1 MDINI
6 YIYIYIYYTNINEAS
21 PMLRHRPPS
30 HVGILFLPDCT
41 FWAVFRR
48 HMAGVNVKDI
58 TFGAD
63 TEAVSWLVG
72 VVQGPLVF
80 PITSPKKVRALCF
93 CCLFTPQF
101 SSLSSRLNR
110 PA

>member
-1 MDINI
+1 MKTMD
-6 YIYIYIYYTNINEAS
+6 IYYTNINEAS

-30 HVGILFLPDCT
+30 HVRVLLLPNCT

-63 TEAVSWLVG
+63 TKAVSCLVG

-93 CCLFTPQF
+93 CRLFTPQF